1 MSKIIVQFNEAN
13 FDLIKK
19 YCFKYN
25 LKNIKEY
32 LNSNNEILST
42 SEDKYEN
49 LEPWIQWYS
58 FYSNKD
64 FKNHKVFHLNHQ
76 TNMKHENF
84 LSKLAKT
91 IKIGIY
97 ASMNLPFDKCYQV
110 FIPDPWSS
118 ASSDNSFNSK
128 LISSAITQ
136 LVNTNSRMK
145 ISLGSIMGI
154 LLLIG
159 FPKNLGDLKNI
170 VKTVFIFFKRDR
182 SLLASYFDYYFFKY
196 ALGRHESLKLDLST
210 IFLNGFAH
218 IQHHYMLNSEFING
232 ENPDWYCSKKID
244 PIKRSLEVYE
254 KIFEK
259 INIFNRNKDNSAY
272 LITGLTQ
279 SPFKNPVYYWRFIN
293 HKNILSKFLNID
305 FKIKP
310 LMTRDFQIYLKD
322 EQDQT
327 LLLDFLN
334 SAKVIKKDKEYKAFD
349 HIDIL
354 DKKIFFA
361 TFIFDKDIND
371 TILSWNNQFVK
382 LSKKNLDFVAIKNAG
397 HNSKGWA
404 YGNFSKHFKE
414 TAIWN
419 LSKLIY

>member
-19 YCFKYN
+19 YCLKYN
-25 LKNIKEY
+25 FKNIQEY
-32 LNSNNEILST
+32 LNSNNEVES
-42 SEDKYEN
+42 SAEEKYEN

-58 FYSNKD
+58 FYSNKKFED
-64 FKNHKVFHLNHQ
+64 HKVFHLNHQ
-76 TNMKHENF
+76 TNMKNENF
-84 LSKLAKT
+84 LSKLAKK
-91 IKIGIY
+91 IKVGIF
-97 ASMNLPFDKCYQV
+97 ASMNLPFDKQYKV
-110 FIPDPWSS
+110 FIPDPWSIL
-118 ASSDNSFNSK
+118 SSDKSFNSK
-128 LISSAITQ
+128 YISSAISQ

-145 ISLGSIMGI
+145 ISLSSIMGI

-159 FPKNLGDLKNI
+159 LPKNLDDLKNI
-170 VKTVFIFFKRDR
+170 LKTVFVFFKRDR

-232 ENPDWYCSKKID
+232 ENPNWYCPKKID

-259 INIFNRNKDNSAY
+259 INIFNRNKDNSTY

-293 HKNILSKFLNID
+293 HENILSKFLNFD

-327 LLLDFLN
+327 LLIDFLN
-334 SAKVIKKDKEYKAFD
+334 NAKVIKKDKEYKAFD
-349 HIDIL
+349 HIDVL
-354 DKKIFFA
+354 DKKIIFA

-371 TILSWNNQFVK
+371 TILSWNNQFIQ

-397 HNSKGWA
+397 HNSRGWA
-404 YGNFSKHFKE
+404 YGNFSKHLKE
-414 TAIWN
+414 TTIWN
-419 LSKLIY
+419 LSKLIF